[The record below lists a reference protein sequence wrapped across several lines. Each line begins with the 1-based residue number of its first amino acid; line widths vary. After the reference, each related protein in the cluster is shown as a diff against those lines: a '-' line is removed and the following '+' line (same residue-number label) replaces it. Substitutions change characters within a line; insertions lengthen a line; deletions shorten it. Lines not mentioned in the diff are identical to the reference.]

1 MMGGML
7 RTALA
12 AVLGCCVAA
21 APASASAFCG
31 FYVST
36 ASGALTNRA
45 TTVVLMR
52 EGARTVLSMQ
62 NDYEGPPQDF
72 AMVVPV
78 PVVLHRGDVKTL
90 PRAAFERVD
99 KLAAPRLVEVW
110 EQDPCAGWHPGR
122 YAVDGQNVT
131 SPSFGSVESRYTV
144 GEPRVWIE
152 ASFAVG
158 EYDVEVLGARDS
170 AALETWLRGHD
181 YKIPEGAAA
190 ALRPYVQ
197 AGMKFFVAKV
207 ALGRVQRDGRGRVTL
222 SPLRFH
228 YESERFALPVRLG
241 LLNSA
246 GSQDLV
252 VHILARSR
260 YQAANRPNVAI
271 PTNLDL
277 VPAAREAFPAFYAAL
292 FDRAVADAPGAVVT
306 EYAWQASA
314 CDPCPVTPLDDAI
327 VAQLGGDVLWPA
339 AKELAPDRSRSLVGA
354 MPPNGLEVEDDDRF
368 QPTERRAILQQAA
381 KSKPPAL
388 GMSYR
393 WPRYGLVLTRLHLRY
408 GPEELGDDL
417 VFQTAPPI
425 VGGREELQG
434 DGRARRGVREGR
446 RDAFQARYVVRH
458 PWAGPIACPE
468 PRRNVWGADPGGGRP
483 KPQTAS
489 DLAFVARGAALTEF
503 LVAEP
508 ETAETS
514 LPAVPPYVEPTP
526 SAPASGCARCDVAG
540 GASGVAL
547 LVGLLALRRRRR

>member
-1 MMGGML
+1 MMGAML

-21 APASASAFCG
+21 EPATASAFCG

-52 EGARTVLSMQ
+52 EGTRTVLSMA

-78 PVVLHRGDVKTL
+78 PVVLRRGDVKTL
-90 PRAAFERVD
+90 PRAVFERID
-99 KLAAPRLVEVW
+99 KLAAPRLVEMW
-110 EQDPCAGWHPGR
+110 EQDPCGYIDDGR
-122 YAVDGQNVT
+122 TVI
-131 SPSFGSVESRYTV
+131 SPSIATVESRYV
-144 GEPRVWIE
+144 IGRPKVWIE

-181 YKIPEGAAA
+181 YEIPQGAAA

-197 AGMKFFVAKV
+197 SGMKFFVAKV
-207 ALGRVQRDGRGRVTL
+207 ALGRVQPDARGRVTL

-292 FDRAVADAPGAVVT
+292 FDRAIADAPGAVVT
-306 EYAWQASA
+306 EYAWQSGK
-314 CDPCPVTPLDDAI
+314 CDPCPVSPLGGEI

-339 AKELAPDRSRSLVGA
+339 TRDKKTDRSPSLGSAV
-354 MPPNGLEVEDDDRF
+354 PPAGLEVPDDDPF
-368 QPTERRAILQQAA
+368 QPTERRALLQQAA
-381 KSKPPAL
+381 KSRPPPE
-388 GMSYR
+388 GMSTR
-393 WPRYGLVLTRLHLRY
+393 WPQFELVLTRLHLRY
-408 GPEELGDDL
+408 GPDDLGDDL
-417 VFQTAPPI
+417 VFQSAPPI
-425 VGGREELQG
+425 VGGREETG
-434 DGRARRGVREGR
+434 EDGLVIRGARPEGR
-446 RDAFQARYVVRH
+446 NAFQARYVIRH
-458 PWAGPIACPE
+458 PWTGPVACPS
-468 PRRNVWGADPGGGRP
+468 PRRNVWGAPPRGEP

-489 DLAFVARGAALTEF
+489 DLAFVARGASLTEF
-503 LVAEP
+503 LVGEP
-508 ETAETS
+508 GTTETA
-514 LPAVPPYVEPTP
+514 LPEVPPYREPSP
-526 SAPASGCARCDVAG
+526 SAPASGCARCEVAEG
-540 GASGVAL
+540 FGGVAL
-547 LVGLLALRRRRR
+547 LVGLLGLRRRRR